1 MCQKRK
7 AKIAQ
12 QIMAPL
18 PLNTLTTSSRVFTRV
33 AVDFGGP
40 FMTEQ
45 GRGKPKQKRY
55 LCLFTYVASRAVHFG
70 NGLWFGCR
78 LFFECIE

>member
-7 AKIAQ
+7 AKVAQ

-18 PLNTLTTSSRVFTRV
+18 PLNRLTTSLRAFAKV

-40 FMTEQ
+40 FMTVQ
-45 GRGKPKQKRY
+45 GRRKPRQKRY
-55 LCLFTYVASRAVHFG
+55 VFIHMLGWLQELYIWKWLMV
-70 NGLWFGCR
+70 WM
-78 LFFECIE
+78 